1 MAASIVK
8 RVGVTVYGTGK
19 LAAPRARRLRYAARG
34 FVAAV
39 LWVWACHPGI
49 SEQSPAGREDATH
62 AVLVIPFEFKTHQPI
77 VPVRVNGGRSVPFLV
92 DTGASIHAVDA
103 ALAVETGVI
112 GRDPREMSGG
122 GQGKVQASFAD
133 GVELRT
139 GDLAWRSQRVAILPL
154 GYPHRKHFAGFIGA
168 PVLMQYVV
176 QFDFPARV
184 MRLFDVGRFRNSPR
198 AVPVPFELQD
208 DLPVVRAMVDAGSG
222 PIEARLMLDTGAGDS
237 AADLN
242 RPFVDAHRLLEAVT
256 GAADVARPAAI
267 GGPAAFV
274 YGTGRRM
281 SIGSLTFEAPR
292 LGLSRASGG
301 SSASSERDGI
311 IGNSILERYVVTF
324 DYPRRMV
331 YFERP

>member
-1 MAASIVK
+1 MMTLASAFRVVPAFSLAASA
-8 RVGVTVYGTGK
+8 
-19 LAAPRARRLRYAARG
+19 LAMPIAIAPPRPPA
-34 FVAAV
+34 
-39 LWVWACHPGI
+39 
-49 SEQSPAGREDATH
+49 SPLHEIAFD
-62 AVLVIPFEFKTHQPI
+62 FKTRQPI
-77 VPVRVNGGRSVPFLV
+77 APVRVNGGPPVPFLF
-92 DTGASIHAVDA
+92 DTGASINVVDRGVARA
-103 ALAVETGVI
+103 ASIAGTGAR
-112 GRDPREMSGG
+112 GMTGG
-122 GQGKVQASFAD
+122 GQATVEATFAD
-133 GVELRT
+133 SLLLDAGAAKWDR
-139 GDLAWRSQRVAILPL
+139 QRAAILDL
-154 GYPHRKHFAGFIGA
+154 GYPDRKHYAGFVGA
-168 PVLMQYVV
+168 PILMQYVV

-198 AVPVPFELQD
+198 AVPVPFELQN

-267 GGPAAFV
+267 GAPAAFV